1 VSEDIAGDVL
11 DRAYDADETLTDE
24 TKRFIDRHITPGEKR
39 TPAPSARRGA
49 HTQKAGRRP
58 PVRSAARACGY
69 SRTRMK
75 TSTALQV
82 NAKINMIAKY
92 SSMSPGPNFGNL
104 ARLQGNATIVASSLG
119 SAPLET
125 VTA

>member
-1 VSEDIAGDVL
+1 
-11 DRAYDADETLTDE
+11 
-24 TKRFIDRHITPGEKR
+24 
-39 TPAPSARRGA
+39 
-49 HTQKAGRRP
+49 
-58 PVRSAARACGY
+58 
-69 SRTRMK
+69 MK

-82 NAKINMIAKY
+82 NAKINTIAKY